1 MKKSL
6 NKRVKEMLV
15 KEYSKEYADARAKS
29 LSPNYKSIQSNIEK
43 GKLQAE
49 KEVNDIANQVQ
60 HLLNKGDLDGAEE
73 LMKTLYTDNPNNP
86 ANVYKN
92 TQYSK
97 ENPEGEVV
105 DGEPD
110 SSTNISTT
118 SNGVG
123 VVGNQQEPSQEPSET
138 KPGFMAQAGEWMG
151 KNPEAALALGGAGL
165 VGTHLLTKKRE
176 KKKRD
181 ESVNENGGPIMAYD
195 MEPGELN
202 NLNKKPE
209 VVITEPE
216 EEEIVITKPED
227 EPKDD
232 WTTDIPPAGTE
243 ERKAHYDKYNKKYDD
258 SIPGYDADGNPIVVP
273 TGDKESG
280 DTGSGDT
287 GSGDKGSSDTD
298 SSVEPETRSLKGDIE
313 NFIKNNPEAAT
324 ALGVGGL
331 GLGAAY
337 LINKKK
343 EKKNKKNEVLSR
355 NIKNLIKEDVR
366 PRSLRQ
372 EEINRKLYGYKI
384 LSEKSTLKK
393 LAKAALLIGGGALLH
408 KMYQDG
414 AFKDM
419 FSKGKALDATGD
431 TDKANDKESASNNKI
446 GSDTDSS
453 STVGSTGGMGGGG
466 DPRGPYDATNQF
478 MRKKGWKGKMK
489 ENDSREL
496 KKHLGKLKAL
506 KNKSQNEGFAGAL
519 PASERKAFNTMR
531 KNQSEVL
538 GYKLTGKSDVKVE
551 VDDATQHQQ
560 GHRLSEDSDYKKMMG
575 FGSKK

>member
-6 NKRVKEMLV
+6 NMKIKEMLV
-15 KEYSKEYADARAKS
+15 KEYSKEYAQAREDALTGKSPSYYEIQAAELEAKRKAAEAEAKALSIKTGGGIPGEQS
-29 LSPNYKSIQSNIEK
+29 LEDQEALAKELEK
-43 GKLQAE
+43 NPDNTTL
-49 KEVNDIANQVQ
+49 D
-60 HLLNKGDLDGAEE
+60 LLNKAAENE
-73 LMKTLYTDNPNNP
+73 EIPDVDVGTYVDTAVDSEDP
-86 ANVYKN
+86 
-92 TQYSK
+92 TGSK
-97 ENPEGEVV
+97 
-105 DGEPD
+105 
-110 SSTNISTT
+110 S
-118 SNGVG
+118 
-123 VVGNQQEPSQEPSET
+123 
-138 KPGFMAQAGEWMG
+138 GFMAQAGEWMG

-243 ERKAHYDKYNKKYDD
+243 ERKAHYDKYNKRYDD
-258 SIPGYDADGNPIVVP
+258 SIPGYDADGNALVVVP
-273 TGDKESG
+273 TGDTETGDTETGDTESG
-280 DTGSGDT
+280 
-287 GSGDKGSSDTD
+287 DTD
-298 SSVEPETRSLKGDIE
+298 SSVEPETRSLKGDVE
-313 NFIKNNPEAAT
+313 NFIKNNPQAAT

-343 EKKNKKNEVLSR
+343 EKKKKNEALSK

-419 FSKGKALDATGD
+419 FSKGTASD
-431 TDKANDKESASNNKI
+431 DKGVEDVSNNKSKPKDATNI
-446 GSDTDSS
+446 SS
-453 STVGSTGGMGGGG
+453 NGGEKDATNLGTSGGGG
-466 DPRGPYDATNQF
+466 DPKGPYDATNQF